1 MKTETYT
8 DLAVLCLR
16 AGAPRGD
23 VTYARVEA
31 FHQEYWN
38 ALPLANFEWMH
49 NGVYYE
55 LLTANVPRDLF
66 KEMMSRYRDLSFLA
80 RYHRGYE
87 FAGWLSGAGSK
98 HLTNRA
104 MIREYLRQHLPHREI
119 HAA

>member
-1 MKTETYT
+1 MDNAIWAIWY
-8 DLAVLCLR
+8 DLE
-16 AGAPRGD
+16 D
-23 VTYARVEA
+23 NND
-31 FHQEYWN
+31 QEY
-38 ALPLANFEWMH
+38 FEWMH

-66 KEMMSRYRDLSFLA
+66 KEMMTRYRDLSFLA